1 MLCHLQVA
9 QISSKQCDEPLGSS
23 FRVGHHVGQPRPRST
38 LPHNIAGDS
47 IQLPSGNSSRMICR
61 AFPHAARQTS
71 TGPKSLRKVAPLQF
85 QIRISP
91 NQQVD
96 MLIRAWFHQLSPNSA
111 SAKFNCHTQR
121 DHVHRIDVTQRSSV
135 SLMAEE
141 QTNICMWTG
150 IPRCSQMGFKN
161 NASRPTCAEAFISS
175 PALGRATLF
184 LM

>member
-1 MLCHLQVA
+1 MSHSAPALVWGTMWDNLVRGQRFHTTSRRRVICH
-9 QISSKQCDEPLGSS
+9 
-23 FRVGHHVGQPRPRST
+23 
-38 LPHNIAGDS
+38 
-47 IQLPSGNSSRMICR
+47 

-85 QIRISP
+85 KIRIST

-96 MLIRAWFHQLSPNSA
+96 MLIRAWFHPLSPNGA

-141 QTNICMWTG
+141 QTSICMWTG
-150 IPRCSQMGFKN
+150 IPRCSQLGFKN
-161 NASRPTCAEAFISS
+161 NASRPTCVEAFISS
-175 PALGRATLF
+175 PALGRATLILMRLHRATLQLLMVLVF
-184 LM
+184 LQPPRSLS